1 MATSEQGGTPRG
13 QPINCNSSS
22 ITADSLIG
30 LGHQENEVEPRLTSD
45 TNNPTT
51 NRHHNPLFEDDT
63 NQQPQTPTPQP
74 VPASKYWLK
83 RLSNFALAPFAL
95 VSYCLYL
102 CATFPTYLATA

>member
-13 QPINCNSSS
+13 QPISGDGSS

-30 LGHQENEVEPRLTSD
+30 LGHQENEVELRLTPNN
-45 TNNPTT
+45 NNPTT
-51 NRHHNPLFEDDT
+51 NNHNNPLYEDDT
-63 NQQPQTPTPQP
+63 NQHLHTPTPQP